1 MSALGTLY
9 AVGAGP
15 GDPELITLKAVRV
28 LSLAPVVFAAA
39 SSKNDYSLALSI
51 VSPHMRPNTPVVR
64 LPFPMT
70 RDRRV
75 LEASWNANA
84 QLVLE
89 HLRSGQDAA
98 FVTLGDPVTYS
109 TYQYLSRT
117 LRGMEPG
124 VPLSIVSGVSS
135 IQASAAAAGIGLAES
150 GENLMVLSGVD
161 SPERLRR
168 CLEIADNA
176 VILKAYR
183 TFPQLKA
190 LLTDMGLADKA
201 VLVSRCGLEGQAV
214 HVGLADC
221 PDKPPYFSL
230 ILVRK

>member
-1 MSALGTLY
+1 MSALGTLH
-9 AVGAGP
+9 ALGAGP

-28 LSLAPVVFAAA
+28 LGQTPLVFAAA
-39 SSKNDYSLALSI
+39 SSRNDYSLALSI
-51 VSPHMRPNTPVVR
+51 VSPHLRPHTPVVR
-64 LPFPMT
+64 LSFPMT
-70 RDRRV
+70 RDRRE
-75 LEASWNANA
+75 LEAAWSANA
-84 QLVLE
+84 TQVLG
-89 HLRSGQDAA
+89 HLRTGQDAA

-117 LRGMEPG
+117 LLAMEPD
-124 VPLSIVSGVSS
+124 VPLAVVSGVSS
-135 IQASAAAAGIGLAES
+135 IQAAAAAAGRGLAES
-150 GENLMVLSGVD
+150 GENLLVLSGVD

-168 CLEIADNA
+168 SLEIADNA

-201 VLVSRCGLEGQAV
+201 VLVSRCGLDGQTV
-214 HVGLADC
+214 HRGLADC

-230 ILVRK
+230 ILVKK

>member
-1 MSALGTLY
+1 MSTLGTLY
-9 AVGAGP
+9 ALGAGP

-28 LSLAPVVFAAA
+28 LSQVPVVFAAA
-39 SSKNDYSLALSI
+39 SSRNDYSLALSI
-51 VSPHMRPNTPVVR
+51 VSPHLRPGTPVVR

-70 RDRRV
+70 RDQNV
-75 LEASWNANA
+75 LTASWEANA
-84 QLVLE
+84 TLVLK
-89 HLRSGQDAA
+89 HLRTGLDAA
-98 FVTLGDPVTYS
+98 FVTLGDPLTYS

-117 LRGMEPG
+117 LLGMEPQT
-124 VPLSIVSGVSS
+124 PLSVVSGVSS
-135 IQASAAAAGIGLAES
+135 VQASAAAAGIGLAES

-190 LLTDMGLADKA
+190 LLADMGLADKA
-201 VLVSRCGLEGQAV
+201 VLVSRCGLEGQTV
-214 HVGLADC
+214 HRGLQGC

>member
-1 MSALGTLY
+1 MSALGTLF

-28 LSLAPVVFAAA
+28 LGQTPVVFAAS

-51 VSPHMRPNTPVVR
+51 VSPHLRPDTPVVR

-75 LEASWNANA
+75 LEAAWLANA
-84 QLVLE
+84 TLVLE
-89 HLRSGQDAA
+89 HLRTGRDAA

-117 LRGMEPG
+117 LRAVEPD
-124 VPLSIVSGVSS
+124 VPLAIVSGVSS
-135 IQASAAAAGIGLAES
+135 IQAASAAAGRGLAES
-150 GENLMVLSGVD
+150 GENLLVLSGVD

-168 CLEIADNA
+168 SLEIADNA

-190 LLTDMGLADKA
+190 LLCEMGLADKA
-201 VLVSRCGLEGQAV
+201 VLVSRCGLDGQAV
-214 HVGLADC
+214 HQGLSNC

-230 ILVRK
+230 ILVKK